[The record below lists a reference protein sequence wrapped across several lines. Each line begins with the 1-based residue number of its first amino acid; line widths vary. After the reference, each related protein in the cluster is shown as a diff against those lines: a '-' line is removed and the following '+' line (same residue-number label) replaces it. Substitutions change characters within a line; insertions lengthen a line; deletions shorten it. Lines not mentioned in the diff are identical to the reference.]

1 MRKFTYLA
9 AVAILA
15 VSTLTACGTKK
26 ADTTPVENKTEVVA
40 GNNGEATPTA
50 EPTAKAVEEKATDVV
65 IEHSLGT
72 VTVPVNP
79 KKAVVFDFG
88 MLDTIAELGVDTELA
103 VAVSSLP
110 EYLNQYSSNTGVGTI
125 KEPDLEAIFEFEPE
139 VIIISGRQSSYYD
152 QLSEIAPTVYVE
164 LNSET
169 YMEDFEKNVNIAAQ
183 IFGKEDIVADKIA
196 EIKQQAVDVKAIADT
211 KEEKALILLTND
223 GSISAYGKGSRF
235 GIIHD
240 LLGVKAADENIE
252 ASTHGQ
258 EANYE
263 YISKVNPD
271 IIFVVD
277 RTEVGGGVGDADV
290 VLDNEL
296 VNGTNAAKND
306 RIVALDPDVW
316 YVSGGGLQSV
326 TEMIKVVGE
335 AINK

>member
-1 MRKFTYLA
+1 MRKITYLA
-9 AVAILA
+9 AATLIAITA
-15 VSTLTACGTKK
+15 LTGCGTKNN
-26 ADTTPVENKTEVVA
+26 DTNTTGNNTEVVTDTNNENTNPTSEPEKTEVV
-40 GNNGEATPTA
+40 
-50 EPTAKAVEEKATDVV
+50 
-65 IEHSLGT
+65 IEHTMGK

-79 KKAVVFDFG
+79 KKAVVFDYG
-88 MLDTIAELGVDTELA
+88 VLDTINALNIDTELA
-103 VAVSSLP
+103 VSVESLP
-110 EYLNQYSSNTGVGTI
+110 AYLSEYSNNVNVGSL
-125 KEPDLEAIFEFEPE
+125 KEPDLEAIFDFEPE
-139 VIIISGRQSSYYD
+139 VIFISGRQASYYE

-164 LNSET
+164 LNSAT
-169 YMEDFEKNVNIAAQ
+169 YMEDFKKNVGFIAE
-183 IFGKEDIVADKIA
+183 IFNVEEAANAKIA
-196 EIKQQAVDVKAIADT
+196 EIEQQAADVKAIANT

-263 YISKVNPD
+263 YIAKINPD

-277 RTEVGGGVGDADV
+277 RTVVVGGTTTANT
-290 VLDNEL
+290 VLDNDL

-306 RIVALDPDVW
+306 RIVSLDPDIW
-316 YVSGGGLQSV
+316 YLSGGGIKSV
-326 TEMIKVVGE
+326 AEMIEVVGE